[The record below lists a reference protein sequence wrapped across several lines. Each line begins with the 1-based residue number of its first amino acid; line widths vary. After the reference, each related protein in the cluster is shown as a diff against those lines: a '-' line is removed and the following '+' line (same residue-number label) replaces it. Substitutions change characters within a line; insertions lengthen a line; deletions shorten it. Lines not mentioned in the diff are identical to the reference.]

1 MAIHR
6 SLPRPIIANKP
17 ARFSNL
23 SSATRPTF
31 WWAASSLC
39 YIERKGAEIVIP
51 GDMLELRSGPEDV
64 IGMSLLSSTAVCA
77 FRLADCSA
85 IVTVDKLRVT
95 SDNRPKGDRLL
106 SIKTALETLGV
117 RDDTLTWAERDAL
130 DREGF

>member
-1 MAIHR
+1 M
-6 SLPRPIIANKP
+6 
-17 ARFSNL
+17 
-23 SSATRPTF
+23 
-31 WWAASSLC
+31 
-39 YIERKGAEIVIP
+39 P

-95 SDNRPKGDRLL
+95 SDNRPKGERLG

-117 RDDTLTWAERDAL
+117 RDDTLTWAECDAL
-130 DREGF
+130 DRDGFLPLPSILAEHQVQAFGARLDHRMPY